1 MAWQRLSD
9 DEKNDLLQVIGDDTL
24 PGLFDSE
31 YGIAQ
36 HTPYH
41 FYEDCSLIVWEN
53 LKIAPPFTFDYLR
66 SGQYIVY
73 LDGSAEPF
81 EKLNSLGCLNL
92 TSETV
97 VDYLEF
103 FCHYVNQRPQN
114 ILLLRNPDTMPFQD
128 TVFIDFHFDKNNY
141 TEKDIKVARNADD
154 SGYIITAPY
163 VFAGKIDRGIATI
176 SDSGAVHI
184 ERESPR

>member
-1 MAWQRLSD
+1 MSWHRLSD

-36 HTPYH
+36 HTPYN

-53 LKIAPPFTFDYLR
+53 LKIAPPFAFDYLR
-66 SGQYIVY
+66 SGSYIVY

-81 EKLNSLGCLNL
+81 EKLNALGRLKLDNK
-92 TSETV
+92 TV
-97 VDYLEF
+97 IDYLEF

-128 TVFIDFHFDKNNY
+128 PVFIDFHFDKNNY
-141 TEKDIKVARNADD
+141 SEQDIKVTRNPEDN
-154 SGYIITAPY
+154 GYIITAPF
-163 VFAGKIDRGIATI
+163 VFAGKIDRGIASV
-176 SDSGAVHI
+176 SDSGAVQV
-184 ERESPR
+184 ERETPR